1 MKNAIAKVVLAS
13 ILPTVALTVIHAAV
27 PSTATQNV
35 PGKMNYQGYLRD
47 PSTGDA
53 YVDGIYTLDCRIYS
67 NDMGG
72 TPLWGGRY
80 SAYVK
85 DGYFN
90 IMLGDENA
98 TQNLDDMS
106 GITYTGAANL
116 WKALWGANS
125 TDCKRFLGVTPLQDA
140 NHAVI
145 SSPTE
150 IMPRQE
156 LLTAPFAF
164 RAQSAQ
170 YASEA
175 KENFTVGGNL
185 TVNGTT
191 TFSGTI
197 NAQSGTQR
205 VGPIQASS
213 TSVNLGNGYTSA
225 TSSNRASLPSSIY
238 NVGQYLYFY
247 SYYAMYFNPTA
258 GNINFTVPSGYDMKV
273 TGAGDF
279 ISDVPVNTIGG
290 TGATTI
296 KGGTTTISGTGAT
309 TISGGTTTIKSG
321 SSAKVELSGTTAT
334 MSGSTVNLSGVVSMT
349 GGKTK
354 IAGHDVHILPL
365 SKDAQNYGVFGQG
378 EVRWAHYNQDYTS
391 DSACVKPFKII
402 QITATIPSGSR
413 IGSQS
418 LSSYGTDY
426 NWTVVGFINN
436 GGAVRACYVETATGT
451 PTLNFVLNANAS
463 SSATAYVHLLGIHKN
478 FSEDN
483 R

>member
-197 NAQSGTQR
+197 NASTGTQSI
-205 VGPIQASS
+205 GPIRASS
-213 TSVNLGNGYTSA
+213 SSVNLGNGYTSA

-247 SYYAMYFNPTA
+247 SYYAMNFKPTA

-309 TISGGTTTIKSG
+309 TISGGTTTIKSS

-334 MSGSTVNLSGVVSMT
+334 MSGSTVNLSGVVNMT

-426 NWTVVGFINN
+426 NWTVVGFIN
-436 GGAVRACYVETATGT
+436 
-451 PTLNFVLNANAS
+451 
-463 SSATAYVHLLGIHKN
+463 
-478 FSEDN
+478 
-483 R
+483 

>member
-1 MKNAIAKVVLAS
+1 MKNTMAKVVLAA

-47 PSTGDA
+47 PSSGNPYA
-53 YVDGIYTLDCRIYS
+53 DGIYTLDCRIYS
-67 NDMGG
+67 SDTGG

-145 SSPTE
+145 PSPTE

-175 KENFTVGGNL
+175 KEDFTVGGNL
-185 TVNGTT
+185 TVKGTT

-213 TSVNLGNGYTSA
+213 SSVNLGNGYTSA

-238 NVGQYLYFY
+238 NVGQNLYFY
-247 SYYAMYFNPTA
+247 SYYAMNFKPTA

-273 TGAGDF
+273 TGSGDF

-309 TISGGTTTIKSG
+309 TISGGTTTIKNNTT
-321 SSAKVELSGTTAT
+321 AMVELRGTTVTLTGAVT
-334 MSGSTVNLSGVVSMT
+334 KVSGN
-349 GGKTK
+349 
-354 IAGHDVHILPL
+354 DVHILPL
-365 SKDAQNYGVFGQG
+365 SKNKSNYGVFGQG
-378 EVRWAHYNQDYTS
+378 EVKWAHYNEDYTS
-391 DSACVKPFKII
+391 DNDCVKPFKII
-402 QITATIPSGSR
+402 KISGTIPSGSR
-413 IGSQS
+413 SCAVS
-418 LSSYGTDY
+418 LSGYGTDY
-426 NWTVVGFINN
+426 NWTVVGFSV
-436 GGAVRACYVETATGT
+436 GGKAVSSCSVETSNGT
-451 PTLNFVLNANAS
+451 PTLHFFVTENVS
-463 SSATAYVHLLGIHKN
+463 VSHSVVVHLLGIHKN
-478 FSEDN
+478 FSVDY

>member
-1 MKNAIAKVVLAS
+1 MKNTIVKVVLAA
-13 ILPTVALTVIHAAV
+13 ILPAVALSVIHAAV
-27 PSTATQNV
+27 PATATQNV

-47 PSTGDA
+47 PSTGAA
-53 YVDGIYTLDCRIYS
+53 YADGIYTLDCRIYNS
-67 NDMGG
+67 DMGG
-72 TPLWGGRY
+72 TCLWGGRY

-98 TQNLDDMS
+98 TQNLDDMT

-116 WKALWGANS
+116 WKALWGANA

-140 NHAVI
+140 NYAII

-150 IMPRQE
+150 ILPRQE

-175 KENFTVGGNL
+175 KENFTVAGNL

-225 TSSNRASLPSSIY
+225 TSSNRTSLPSSIY
-238 NVGQYLYFY
+238 NVGQSLYFY
-247 SYYAMYFNPTA
+247 SYYAMNFGSTA
-258 GNINFTVPSGYDMKV
+258 GNINFTVPSNYDM
-273 TGAGDF
+273 TISGSGDF
-279 ISDVPVNTIGG
+279 ISNVPVHTIGG
-290 TGATTI
+290 T
-296 KGGTTTISGTGAT
+296 GTTTISG
-309 TISGGTTTIKSG
+309 SKTTIKNN
-321 SSAKVELSGTTAT
+321 SSALVELG
-334 MSGSTVNLSGVVSMT
+334 GSTVTLSGSI
-349 GGKTK
+349 TK
-354 IAGHDVHILPL
+354 LAGNDVHILPL
-365 SKDAQNYGVFGQG
+365 SKDKNNFGVFGQG
-378 EVRWAHYNQDYTS
+378 EVKWAPYNQDYTS
-391 DSACVKPFKII
+391 DGACTKPFVFKKVSVVFNSGAT
-402 QITATIPSGSR
+402 TASASIESDLSYNYMIAGWGALPQAVARVCVLKSSGVWSVYM
-413 IGSQS
+413 SFPNPVANK
-418 LSSYGTDY
+418 T
-426 NWTVVGFINN
+426 TV
-436 GGAVRACYVETATGT
+436 E
-451 PTLNFVLNANAS
+451 
-463 SSATAYVHLLGIHKN
+463 VHVLGIHKN
-478 FSEDN
+478 FSKDN

>member
-47 PSTGDA
+47 PSTGNA

-197 NAQSGTQR
+197 NASTGTQSI
-205 VGPIQASS
+205 GPIRASS
-213 TSVNLGNGYTSA
+213 SSVNLGNGYTSA

-247 SYYAMYFNPTA
+247 SYYAMYFKPTA

-296 KGGTTTISGTGAT
+296 SG
-309 TISGGTTTIKSG
+309 SKTTIKNN
-321 SSAKVELSGTTAT
+321 SSAMVELGGSTVT
-334 MSGSTVNLSGVVSMT
+334 MSGSI
-349 GGKTK
+349 TK
-354 IAGHDVHILPL
+354 LAGNDVHILPL
-365 SKDAQNYGVFGQG
+365 SKDKHNFGVFGQG
-378 EVRWAHYNQDYTS
+378 EVKWAPYNQDYTS
-391 DSACVKPFKII
+391 DGACTKPFVFKKVSIVFNSGS
-402 QITATIPSGSR
+402 TTGSATIESD
-413 IGSQS
+413 
-418 LSSYGTDY
+418 LSY
-426 NWTVVGFINN
+426 NYMIAGW
-436 GGAVRACYVETATGT
+436 GALPQAVARVC
-451 PTLNFVLNANAS
+451 VLKS
-463 SSATAYVHLLGIHKN
+463 SSGVWTAYMSFPNAVANRTTVEVHVLGIHKN
-478 FSEDN
+478 FSQDN

>member
-1 MKNAIAKVVLAS
+1 MKNSIAKVVLAA
-13 ILPTVALTVIHAAV
+13 ILPMVALTVIHAAV
-27 PSTATQNV
+27 PATATQNV

-47 PSTGDA
+47 PSTGAA
-53 YVDGIYTLDCRIYS
+53 YADGIYTLDCRIYNS
-67 NDMGG
+67 DMGG
-72 TPLWGGRY
+72 TCLWGGRY

-90 IMLGDENA
+90 IMLGDEDA
-98 TQNLDDMS
+98 AQNLDDMT

-140 NHAVI
+140 NQAVI

-197 NAQSGTQR
+197 NAQSGIQS
-205 VGPIQASS
+205 VGPIRASS
-213 TSVNLGNGYTSA
+213 TTVNLGNGYTSA
-225 TSSNRASLPSSIY
+225 TSSNRGSLPSSIY

-247 SYYAMYFNPTA
+247 SYYTMNFKPTA
-258 GNINFTVPSGYDMKV
+258 GNLNFTVPSGYDMKV
-273 TGAGDF
+273 TGSGDF

-290 TGATTI
+290 TGTTTI
-296 KGGTTTISGTGAT
+296 KGGSVAIN
-309 TISGGTTTIKSG
+309 
-321 SSAKVELSGTTAT
+321 GTTAVN
-334 MSGSTVNLSGVVSMT
+334 GYFTVNGSSIRLTDTAGDQLELYNGKIYGNGDLSWKKASNGLTASPFQIKDVDVTISSSQKSTTVVIDSTDDYYWTVAGYNAQVLSGRSILEMRAFKNAS
-349 GGKTK
+349 GGWTLR
-354 IAGHDVHILPL
+354 VTL
-365 SKDAQNYGVFGQG
+365 
-378 EVRWAHYNQDYTS
+378 
-391 DSACVKPFKII
+391 DSA
-402 QITATIPSGSR
+402 PS
-413 IGSQS
+413 
-418 LSSYGTDY
+418 
-426 NWTVVGFINN
+426 
-436 GGAVRACYVETATGT
+436 
-451 PTLNFVLNANAS
+451 AS
-463 SSATAYVHLLGIHKN
+463 SKFEVLVLGVNKKMASYTYN
-478 FSEDN
+478 P
-483 R
+483 

>member
-47 PSTGDA
+47 PSTGNA
-53 YVDGIYTLDCRIYS
+53 YADGIYTLDCRIYS

-247 SYYAMYFNPTA
+247 SYYAMTFKPTA
-258 GNINFTVPSGYDMKV
+258 GNLNFTVPSGYDMKV
-273 TGAGDF
+273 TGSGDF

-296 KGGTTTISGTGAT
+296 
-309 TISGGTTTIKSG
+309 SGGTTTIKSS
-321 SSAKVELSGTTAT
+321 SSAKVELSGSTAT
-334 MSGSTVNLSGVVSMT
+334 VSGSTVNLSGVVSMT
-349 GGKTK
+349 GGKTR

-365 SKDAQNYGVFGQG
+365 SKNASNYGVFGQG
-378 EVRWAHYNQDYTS
+378 EVKWAHYNEDYTS
-391 DSACVKPFKII
+391 DGACVKPFKII
-402 QITATIPSGSR
+402 RITKTISSGST
-413 IGSQS
+413 SSTQS

-426 NWTVVGFINN
+426 NWTVVGFVNN
-436 GGAVRACYVETATGT
+436 SGAVRGCYVE
-451 PTLNFVLNANAS
+451 VLNDTQMLAFALDEKAS
-463 SSATAYVHLLGIHKN
+463 SSTTVYVDLLGVHKN
-478 FSEDN
+478 FSEDIRN
-483 R
+483 Q

>member
-47 PSTGDA
+47 PSTGNA
-53 YVDGIYTLDCRIYS
+53 YADGIYTLDCRIYS

-140 NHAVI
+140 THAVI
-145 SSPTE
+145 PSPSE

-175 KENFTVGGNL
+175 KEDFTVGGNL

-197 NAQSGTQR
+197 NAQSGTQSI
-205 VGPIQASS
+205 GPIRASS
-213 TSVNLGNGYTSA
+213 SSVNLGNGYTSA

-247 SYYAMYFNPTA
+247 SYYAMNFKPTA

-273 TGAGDF
+273 TGSGDF

-296 KGGTTTISGTGAT
+296 KGGTTTINGTGAT
-309 TISGGTTTIKSG
+309 TISGGTTTIKS
-321 SSAKVELSGTTAT
+321 SSTAKVELSGTTAT
-334 MSGSTVNLSGVVSMT
+334 VSGSL
-349 GGKTK
+349 TK
-354 IAGHDVHILPL
+354 LAGNDVHILPL
-365 SKDAQNYGVFGQG
+365 SKDKNNFGVFGQG
-378 EVRWAHYNQDYTS
+378 EVKWAHYNEDYTS
-391 DSACVKPFKII
+391 DGECVKPFKIVK
-402 QITATIPSGSR
+402 ITGTIPAGSNAC
-413 IGSQS
+413 GVS
-418 LSSYGTDY
+418 LSGYGTDY
-426 NWTVVGFINN
+426 NWTVVGFSV
-436 GGAVRACYVETATGT
+436 GGKAVRSCSVETASGT
-451 PTLNFVLNANAS
+451 PTLRFFVNENVS
-463 SSATAYVHLLGIHKN
+463 VSHVVTAHLLGIHKN
-478 FSEDN
+478 FSVDN

>member
-1 MKNAIAKVVLAS
+1 MKNTIAKVVLAS

-47 PSTGDA
+47 PSSGNA
-53 YVDGIYTLDCRIYS
+53 YADGIYTLDCRIYS
-67 NDMGG
+67 SDTGG

-145 SSPTE
+145 PSPTE
-150 IMPRQE
+150 IKPRQE

-175 KENFTVGGNL
+175 KEDFTVGGNL
-185 TVNGTT
+185 TVKGTT

-213 TSVNLGNGYTSA
+213 SSVNLGNGYTSA

-247 SYYAMYFNPTA
+247 SYYAMNFKPTA

-273 TGAGDF
+273 TGSGDF

-309 TISGGTTTIKSG
+309 TISGGTTTIKS
-321 SSAKVELSGTTAT
+321 SSTAKVELSGTTAT
-334 MSGSTVNLSGVVSMT
+334 VSGSL
-349 GGKTK
+349 TK
-354 IAGHDVHILPL
+354 LAGNDVHILPL
-365 SKDAQNYGVFGQG
+365 SKDKNNFGVFGQG
-378 EVRWAHYNQDYTS
+378 EVKWAHYNEDYTS

-402 QITATIPSGSR
+402 KISGTIQSGSR
-413 IGSQS
+413 TCAVN
-418 LSSYGTDY
+418 LSGYGTDY
-426 NWTVVGFINN
+426 NWTVVGFSV
-436 GGAVRACYVETATGT
+436 GGKAVSSCSVETATGT
-451 PTLNFVLNANAS
+451 PTLHFFVTENVS
-463 SSATAYVHLLGIHKN
+463 VPHSVGVHLLGIHKN
-478 FSEDN
+478 FSQDV

>member
-47 PSTGDA
+47 PSTGNA
-53 YVDGIYTLDCRIYS
+53 YADGIYTLDCRIYS

-205 VGPIQASS
+205 VGPIRASS
-213 TSVNLGNGYTSA
+213 TSVNLGNGYTQA

-238 NVGQYLYFY
+238 NVGQSLYFY
-247 SYYAMYFNPTA
+247 SYYAMNFNSTA
-258 GNINFTVPSGYDMKV
+258 GDINFTVPSNYDM
-273 TGAGDF
+273 TISGSGDF
-279 ISDVPVNTIGG
+279 ISNVPVHTIGG
-290 TGATTI
+290 TGV
-296 KGGTTTISGTGAT
+296 TTISG
-309 TISGGTTTIKSG
+309 SKTTIKNN
-321 SSAKVELSGTTAT
+321 SSAMVELG
-334 MSGSTVNLSGVVSMT
+334 GSTVTLAGSI
-349 GGKTK
+349 TK
-354 IAGHDVHILPL
+354 LAGNDVHILPL
-365 SKDAQNYGVFGQG
+365 SKDKHNFGVFGQG

-413 IGSQS
+413 ICTQS

-451 PTLNFVLNANAS
+451 PTLSFVLNANAS
-463 SSATAYVHLLGIHKN
+463 SSANVYVHLLGIHKN

>member
-1 MKNAIAKVVLAS
+1 MKNSIAKVVLAS

-47 PSTGDA
+47 PSTGNA

-98 TQNLDDMS
+98 TQNLDDMT

-140 NHAVI
+140 NQAVI

-197 NAQSGTQR
+197 NAQSGTQS
-205 VGPIQASS
+205 VGPIRASS

-225 TSSNRASLPSSIY
+225 TSSNRASLPSYIY

-247 SYYAMYFNPTA
+247 SYYAMNFKPTA

-273 TGAGDF
+273 TGSGDF

-290 TGATTI
+290 TSTTTI
-296 KGGTTTISGTGAT
+296 KGSL
-309 TISGGTTTIKSG
+309 
-321 SSAKVELSGTTAT
+321 VNV
-334 MSGSTVNLSGVVSMT
+334 SGSTVKIKSTSNAEVSFSGTTVSIT
-349 GGKTK
+349 GTVTK
-354 IAGHDVHILPL
+354 IRGADIHLLPKSAG
-365 SKDAQNYGVFGQG
+365 SAQFGIFGQG
-378 EVRWAHYNQDYTS
+378 EVKWAPYNQNYTS
-391 DSACVKPFKII
+391 DSDCEKPFVFKNV
-402 QITATIPSGSR
+402 TVVFDSGATSGRATIENDLSYNYMIAGWGALPQAVARVCVLKSSGVWNVYMSFPNAVPNR
-413 IGSQS
+413 
-418 LSSYGTDY
+418 T
-426 NWTVVGFINN
+426 TVQ
-436 GGAVRACYVETATGT
+436 
-451 PTLNFVLNANAS
+451 
-463 SSATAYVHLLGIHKN
+463 VHVLGIHKN
-478 FSEDN
+478 FSQDD

>member
-197 NAQSGTQR
+197 NASTGTQSI
-205 VGPIQASS
+205 GPIRASS
-213 TSVNLGNGYTSA
+213 SSVNLGNGYTSA

-247 SYYAMYFNPTA
+247 SYYAMNFKPTA

-296 KGGTTTISGTGAT
+296 
-309 TISGGTTTIKSG
+309 SGGTTTIKSS

-334 MSGSTVNLSGVVSMT
+334 MSGSTVNLSGVVNMT

>member
-47 PSTGDA
+47 PSTGNA
-53 YVDGIYTLDCRIYS
+53 YADGIYTLDCRIYS

-191 TFSGTI
+191 TFSGAI
-197 NAQSGTQR
+197 NASTGTQSI
-205 VGPIQASS
+205 GPIRASS
-213 TSVNLGNGYTSA
+213 SSVNLGNGYTSA
-225 TSSNRASLPSSIY
+225 TSSR
-238 NVGQYLYFY
+238 
-247 SYYAMYFNPTA
+247 
-258 GNINFTVPSGYDMKV
+258 
-273 TGAGDF
+273 
-279 ISDVPVNTIGG
+279 
-290 TGATTI
+290 
-296 KGGTTTISGTGAT
+296 
-309 TISGGTTTIKSG
+309 
-321 SSAKVELSGTTAT
+321 
-334 MSGSTVNLSGVVSMT
+334 
-349 GGKTK
+349 
-354 IAGHDVHILPL
+354 
-365 SKDAQNYGVFGQG
+365 
-378 EVRWAHYNQDYTS
+378 
-391 DSACVKPFKII
+391 
-402 QITATIPSGSR
+402 
-413 IGSQS
+413 
-418 LSSYGTDY
+418 
-426 NWTVVGFINN
+426 
-436 GGAVRACYVETATGT
+436 
-451 PTLNFVLNANAS
+451 
-463 SSATAYVHLLGIHKN
+463 LL
-478 FSEDN
+478 
-483 R
+483 RRQ

>member
-47 PSTGDA
+47 PSTGNA
-53 YVDGIYTLDCRIYS
+53 YADGIYTLDCRIYS

-185 TVNGTT
+185 TVTGTT
-191 TFSGTI
+191 TFSGAI
-197 NAQSGTQR
+197 NAQSGIQS
-205 VGPIQASS
+205 VGPIRASS
-213 TSVNLGNGYTSA
+213 TTVNFGNGYTSA
-225 TSSNRASLPSSIY
+225 TSSNRGSLPSSIY

-247 SYYAMYFNPTA
+247 SYYAMNFKPTA

-273 TGAGDF
+273 TGSGDF

-290 TGATTI
+290 TGTTTI
-296 KGGTTTISGTGAT
+296 KGGNVNIT
-309 TISGGTTTIKSG
+309 GTTTVNGYFTVNG
-321 SSAKVELSGTTAT
+321 SSILLKDTAGDKLELYNGSIYGNGNLSWQKASNGLTARPFEIKDVDVTISSSQKTTTVVIDSTDDYYWTVAGYNATVLSGRTILEMRAFK
-334 MSGSTVNLSGVVSMT
+334 NAA
-349 GGKTK
+349 GGWTLR
-354 IAGHDVHILPL
+354 VTL
-365 SKDAQNYGVFGQG
+365 
-378 EVRWAHYNQDYTS
+378 
-391 DSACVKPFKII
+391 DSA
-402 QITATIPSGSR
+402 PS
-413 IGSQS
+413 
-418 LSSYGTDY
+418 
-426 NWTVVGFINN
+426 
-436 GGAVRACYVETATGT
+436 
-451 PTLNFVLNANAS
+451 AS
-463 SSATAYVHLLGIHKN
+463 SKFEVLVLGVNKKMASYTYN
-478 FSEDN
+478 P
-483 R
+483 

>member
-185 TVNGTT
+185 IVNGTT
-191 TFSGTI
+191 TFSGAI
-197 NAQSGTQR
+197 NASTGTQSI
-205 VGPIQASS
+205 GPIRASS
-213 TSVNLGNGYTSA
+213 SSVNLGNGYTSA
-225 TSSNRASLPSSIY
+225 TSSNRGSLPSSIY

-247 SYYAMYFNPTA
+247 SYYAMNFKPTA
-258 GNINFTVPSGYDMKV
+258 GNLNFTVPSGYDMKV
-273 TGAGDF
+273 TGSGDF

-296 KGGTTTISGTGAT
+296 KGGSIAINGSTAVNGYFTVNGSSIRLTDTAGDQLELYNGKIYGNGDLSWKKASNGLTASPFQIKDVDVTISSSQKSTTVVIDSTDDYYWTVAGYNAT
-309 TISGGTTTIKSG
+309 VLSGRTILEMRAFKNASGGWTLCVT
-321 SSAKVELSGTTAT
+321 L
-334 MSGSTVNLSGVVSMT
+334 
-349 GGKTK
+349 
-354 IAGHDVHILPL
+354 
-365 SKDAQNYGVFGQG
+365 
-378 EVRWAHYNQDYTS
+378 
-391 DSACVKPFKII
+391 DSA
-402 QITATIPSGSR
+402 
-413 IGSQS
+413 
-418 LSSYGTDY
+418 
-426 NWTVVGFINN
+426 
-436 GGAVRACYVETATGT
+436 
-451 PTLNFVLNANAS
+451 PTAS
-463 SSATAYVHLLGIHKN
+463 SKFKVLVLGINKKMA
-478 FSEDN
+478 SYTYTP
-483 R
+483 

>member
-47 PSTGDA
+47 PSTGNA
-53 YVDGIYTLDCRIYS
+53 YADGIYTLDCRIYS

-145 SSPTE
+145 PSPSE

-156 LLTAPFAF
+156 LLTGPFAF

-175 KENFTVGGNL
+175 KEDFTVGGNL

-197 NAQSGTQR
+197 NAQSGTQSI
-205 VGPIQASS
+205 GPIRASS
-213 TSVNLGNGYTSA
+213 SSVNLGNGYTSA

-238 NVGQYLYFY
+238 NVGQSLYFY
-247 SYYAMYFNPTA
+247 SYYAMNFKPTA

-273 TGAGDF
+273 TGSGDF
-279 ISDVPVNTIGG
+279 HFGRSRQHNRRHGG
-290 TGATTI
+290 DDDQRWHNDDQRHGCDDDQRRHNDNQ
-296 KGGTTTISGTGAT
+296 
-309 TISGGTTTIKSG
+309 
-321 SSAKVELSGTTAT
+321 EQF
-334 MSGSTVNLSGVVSMT
+334 
-349 GGKTK
+349 
-354 IAGHDVHILPL
+354 L
-365 SKDAQNYGVFGQG
+365 SKGRAF
-378 EVRWAHYNQDYTS
+378 RYNCQ
-391 DSACVKPFKII
+391 
-402 QITATIPSGSR
+402 R
-413 IGSQS
+413 
-418 LSSYGTDY
+418 
-426 NWTVVGFINN
+426 VGFYRQSFGCGQHDGYKNKN
-436 GGAVRACYVETATGT
+436 RRTRCPYSSPVEKCLKLRCFWSG
-451 PTLNFVLNANAS
+451 
-463 SSATAYVHLLGIHKN
+463 
-478 FSEDN
+478 
-483 R
+483 